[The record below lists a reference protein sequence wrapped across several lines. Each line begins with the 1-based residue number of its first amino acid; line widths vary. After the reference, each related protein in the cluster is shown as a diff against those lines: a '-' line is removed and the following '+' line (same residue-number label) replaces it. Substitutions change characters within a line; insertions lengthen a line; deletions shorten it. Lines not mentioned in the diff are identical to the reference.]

1 MKRLFGDQ
9 AFINRYNKYLR
20 ILVSATAMLAVVAGV
35 GFVHNRVTAAEP
47 GQVGSAP
54 RCTVESVG
62 PRGQAFTVRN
72 NRATVDFK
80 VMGPANCKVQVSAM
94 SFYAPSMTGRPYDKQ
109 ILFDKNPQIYT
120 GPGRHTLGVNL
131 PERSN
136 EQKGCFYQVDLTYG
150 TRLHAPMIAYGHGR
164 LNCEQPSAKC
174 EGIEKTKISR
184 NEFSFVGR
192 ASVDGGAQIKSY
204 TFVAR
209 NSNDRVVAERTIR
222 TDARRAESGKITFN
236 QPGDYRVR
244 VIVNTTAGE
253 RTNDACMTRI
263 TVDKE
268 PTPDPDPGVSV
279 TKKVNGEEN
288 ILVGVNQVFTYQM
301 VVTNTGD
308 VALKDVLVTDK
319 QPNGVTFI
327 SASAGTIANGEWR
340 HTIPQLNVGQSLSF
354 TITAKVP
361 TYLGG
366 KIKNTVC
373 VDSPTIPGSPDDC
386 DDANIRLPEP
396 SAVCVLAR
404 TNYINKNDFTLYG
417 KAATR
422 NDAKVT
428 AYVFTIKNAA
438 GVVVDTETVTTSALE
453 ATTPT
458 LSLQVPGTYSVNLVV
473 KTSVGDRT
481 STRCNTKVV
490 IPEPNMV
497 QVCDPQTGQIITV
510 PEDQAGNYLPPNDP
524 RCQPPEPGVIEVCEL
539 STKNIITINESDFD
553 ANLHS
558 KNLADCDEPEEP
570 QTCEDTNTCNNGG
583 GSKGGP
589 EVLVDT
595 GVGSVLGLFGSI
607 TAGGALAYR
616 LVWARRFNA

>member
-1 MKRLFGDQ
+1 MKRQLFGDEV
-9 AFINRYNKYLR
+9 FFKRYIKYVA
-20 ILVSATAMLAVVAGV
+20 ILASVAAALTVSAV
-35 GFVHNRVTAAEP
+35 VHNRVMAGEP
-47 GQVGSAP
+47 GQVGNAP
-54 RCTVESVG
+54 RCTVQSIG

-72 NRATVDFK
+72 NRATVDFR
-80 VMGPANCKVQVSAM
+80 VSGPSNCKVQVSAM
-94 SFYAPSMTGRPYDKQ
+94 SFYAPSITGRPYDKQ

-164 LNCEQPSAKC
+164 LNCERPSAKC
-174 EGIEKTKISR
+174 EGIEKNKISR

-192 ASVDGGAQIKSY
+192 ASVDGGAKIRSY

-222 TDARRAESGKITFN
+222 TDARRAESGKITFS
-236 QPGDYRVR
+236 QPGNYRVR
-244 VIVNTTAGE
+244 VTVNTTVGE

-268 PTPDPDPGVSV
+268 PTPDPKPGVSV
-279 TKKVNGEEN
+279 TKKVNGKEN

-301 VVTNTGD
+301 VVKNTGN

-327 SASAGTIANGEWR
+327 NASAGTIANGEWR

-386 DDANIRLPEP
+386 DDATVRVPTP
-396 SAVCVLAR
+396 SAVCVVAR
-404 TNYINKNDFTLYG
+404 TNYINKNDFTLFG

-438 GVVVDTETVTTSALE
+438 GQVVKTQTVTSGALE
-453 ATTPT
+453 VTTPT
-458 LSLQVPGTYSVNLVV
+458 ISLQTPGTYSVNLVV

-481 STRCNTKVV
+481 SARCNTKVI

-510 PEDQAGNYLPPNDP
+510 PEDQADNYLPPNDP
-524 RCQPPEPGVIEVCEL
+524 ACQPPEPAVIEVCEL
-539 STKNIITINESDFD
+539 ATRNIITINESDF
-553 ANLHS
+553 NPRFHS
-558 KNLADCDEPEEP
+558 KNLADCDEPEQPEEP
-570 QTCEDTNTCNNGG
+570 EQVPPSEQPE
-583 GSKGGP
+583 GP
-589 EVLVDT
+589 DVLVDT
-595 GVGSVLGLFGSI
+595 GVGAVMGVFASI
-607 TAGGALAYR
+607 TTGGMLAHR
-616 LVWARRFNA
+616 LIWARRFNA